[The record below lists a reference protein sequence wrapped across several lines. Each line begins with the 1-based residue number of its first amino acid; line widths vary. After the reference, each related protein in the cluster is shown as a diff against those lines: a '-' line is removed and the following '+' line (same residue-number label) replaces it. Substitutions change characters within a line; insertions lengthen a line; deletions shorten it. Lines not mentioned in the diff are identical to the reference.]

1 MKLGIIGL
9 GLIGGSI
16 AKDARTSGFAS
27 TIVGYDKNK
36 QHINEALSLGLIDN
50 AETIANMNATVD
62 LIIVAIPVDVA
73 RNVVVDLLNQE
84 SGIATIT
91 DVGSTKS
98 GICKRI
104 ENHPKRQMFVAGHPI
119 AGTENAGP
127 SAAVD
132 HLFNNKT
139 VILCEQE
146 KSSKASF
153 DLVKNLYIKLVAN
166 IRLMDAEDHDRHMAY
181 VSHLSHISSFA
192 LGLTVLDM
200 EKNEKTIFDMAGSG
214 FSSTVRLAKSSPEMW
229 TPILEHNSEYL
240 IPALE
245 QYIDQLQD
253 FKTFLKHKKTADI
266 YQLMA
271 NANEIRRI
279 LKGDIQ
285 NG

>member
-16 AKDARTSGFAS
+16 AKDARSSGFATS
-27 TIVGYDKNK
+27 IVGFDKNEK
-36 QHINEALSLGLIDN
+36 HTKEAIDLGLIDTS
-50 AETIANMNATVD
+50 ESISKMNATAD

-73 RNVVVDLLNQE
+73 RNVVLELLNQE
-84 SGIATIT
+84 DGKATLT

-98 GICKRI
+98 GICQLVESHANRA
-104 ENHPKRQMFVAGHPI
+104 RFVAGHPI

-132 HLFNNKT
+132 QLFNNKT
-139 VILCEQE
+139 VILCEKE
-146 KSSKASF
+146 KSGIHSF
-153 DLVKNLYIKLVAN
+153 TLVEKLYNKLDAN
-166 IRLMDAEDHDRHMAY
+166 IRFMDAEDHDKHMAY

-192 LGLTVLDM
+192 LGLTVLNM
-200 EKNEKTIFDMAGSG
+200 EKNEETIFDMAGSG

-229 TPILEHNSEYL
+229 TPILEHNSQYL

-253 FKTFLKHKKTADI
+253 FKTFLKHKKTEDI

-279 LKGDIQ
+279 LKGDIH